1 MHIREIRDPLLI
13 GALSLRSGPLNTIRG
28 TLGGGISNG
37 GACGLAKFKID
48 IPVGPYN
55 PDWAIVKHEDGED
68 KIYMV
73 RETKSTAD
81 PNLLRPTERAK
92 IAAAEKHFE
101 AIGIDYAKSSPKNWN
116 V

>member
-1 MHIREIRDPLLI
+1 M
-13 GALSLRSGPLNTIRG
+13 
-28 TLGGGISNG
+28 
-37 GACGLAKFKID
+37 D